1 MNTHRQV
8 YPTDLTDAQ
17 WRLLAPFVSLVYAR
31 GRPREV
37 DLREVLNAIFY
48 LLHTGCQWRWLPHE
62 FPKWQTVY
70 YYYRLWQRT
79 GVWFQLNEALRLK
92 VRQAAGHAEQPSAAI
107 LDSQSVKTTEA
118 GGVRGFDAGKKTNGR
133 KRHLLVDTLGLL
145 LLVVV
150 HAANIQD
157 YDGAKL
163 VLKRANHRLP
173 RLHQL
178 WADGMYANVV
188 DWVKTHCQST
198 LTLVKRLPSMKG
210 FQVLPRRWV
219 VERTF
224 GWLGRERR
232 LSKDYEHLPESSEG
246 FIYAAMVRLMVR
258 RLTRQPTP
266 YSSI

>member
-48 LLHTGCQWRWLPHE
+48 LLHTGCQWRWLPHH

-79 GVWFQLNEALRLK
+79 GVWFQLNEALRMK
-92 VRQAAGHAEQPSAAI
+92 VRRAAGHAEQPSAGS

-118 GGVRGFDAGKKTNGR
+118 GGVRGFDAGKKVNGR

-145 LLVVV
+145 LGVVV

-163 VLKRANHRLP
+163 VLPRAKHRFPYL
-173 RLHQL
+173 RKL
-178 WADGMYANVV
+178 WVDGMYAKII
-188 DWVKTHCQST
+188 DWVKVQCQWT
-198 LTLVKRLPSMKG
+198 LTLVKRSPGQKG

-219 VERTF
+219 IERTF

-232 LSKDYEHLPESSEG
+232 LSKDYEHLTECSES
-246 FIYAAMVRLMVR
+246 FIYAAMIRLMVR
-258 RLTRQPTP
+258 RLTREPVA
-266 YSSI
+266 